1 MGLISSWKYPWLPT
15 FRLKFSN
22 LSNLFLKLSKLG
34 VNNKNTVLIWRQHHN
49 FQALCLLKRYTR
61 SKKILLQ
68 TSKKI
73 MMFISYRKLTFDI
86 LRMTNSL
93 LFNSSHQGK
102 HGQVPRPPCWW
113 SGNLTTWIL
122 NLSSWQ
128 CLGSLQYPITSYVKS
143 GLEKNIEKYLTT
155 YNVFFNYC

>member
-22 LSNLFLKLSKLG
+22 LSNSFLKLSKLG
-34 VNNKNTVLIWRQHHN
+34 VNNKNTVLIWQQHHN

-86 LRMTNSL
+86 LRMTNSS

-102 HGQVPRPPCWW
+102 HGQVPRPTCWW

-128 CLGSLQYPITSYVKS
+128 CLGSLQYSITSLGKEWVRKKHRKI
-143 GLEKNIEKYLTT
+143 LNHL
-155 YNVFFNYC
+155 

>member
-22 LSNLFLKLSKLG
+22 LSNFFLKLSKLG
-34 VNNKNTVLIWRQHHN
+34 VNNKNTALIWRQHHN

-73 MMFISYRKLTFDI
+73 MMFISYRKLTFDVLSKEWQI
-86 LRMTNSL
+86 PRLSTL
-93 LFNSSHQGK
+93 LSKVSS
-102 HGQVPRPPCWW
+102 GQVPLPTCWW
-113 SGNLTTWIL
+113 SGNLTTWAAAIGVVEFEFE
-122 NLSSWQ
+122 Q
-128 CLGSLQYPITSYVKS
+128 
-143 GLEKNIEKYLTT
+143 LT
-155 YNVFFNYC
+155 VSR

>member
-34 VNNKNTVLIWRQHHN
+34 VNNKNTSLIWRQHHN

-73 MMFISYRKLTFDI
+73 MFFISYRKLTFDVVSKEWQI
-86 LRMTNSL
+86 RFSTL
-93 LFNSSHQGK
+93 LTKVSSS
-102 HGQVPRPPCWW
+102 QVPLPSCYK
-113 SGNLTTWIL
+113 SCEFWIWAVD
-122 NLSSWQ
+122 SVS
-128 CLGSLQYPITSYVKS
+128 VAF
-143 GLEKNIEKYLTT
+143 NILLHLM
-155 YNVFFNYC
+155 